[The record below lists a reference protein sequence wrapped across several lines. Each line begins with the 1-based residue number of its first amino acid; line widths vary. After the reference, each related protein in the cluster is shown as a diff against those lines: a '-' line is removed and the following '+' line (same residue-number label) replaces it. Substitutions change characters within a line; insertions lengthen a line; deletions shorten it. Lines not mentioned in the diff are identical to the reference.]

1 MNPTN
6 QSAEKLQTIRHST
19 AHIMAEA
26 VTNLFPGTKFA
37 IGPSIDNGFYYD
49 FQLPRPITG
58 EDLPAI
64 EKEMRKLISMNKK
77 FTRKVVSKA
86 EALEFFKDQ
95 PFKKELIE
103 DLPEGGEISLYD
115 QDGFV
120 DLCRGPHV
128 ESTKELNAQA
138 FKLMK
143 TAGAYWRGDENRPM
157 LTRIYGTAWEKPAEL
172 KEYLDMLQEAERRDH
187 RKIGKEMDLFHID
200 DENPGQVF
208 WHANGWSMYRI
219 LEDYVRAKIKEDG
232 YIEVKTPFVM
242 PRSLW
247 ERSGHW
253 AKYQENMFIT
263 ESEKRTFALKPMNC
277 PGHIEIFKQG
287 LKSYRDLPL
296 RMAEFGSCTRN
307 EPSGTLHG
315 IMRVRGFVQDDAHI
329 FCTEEQ
335 IPSEVAKFCHLLKD
349 MYKDFGFTE
358 DKILVKFSTRPEK
371 RVGTDETWDRAEGAL
386 ADACKK
392 AGLSYEIAPGEG
404 AFYGPKLEFTLV
416 DALGRQWQCG
426 TIQVD
431 YQLPSAERLNAEYTG
446 EDNNKHH
453 PVMLHRAV
461 LGSLERFIGILI
473 ENFAGAFPAWLHFNQ
488 VEIIPVAPA
497 FNEYAEKILKE
508 LKERGFRVTANLGT
522 DRMNAKIRKAQGL
535 RIPYMLILGQ
545 KEMEENKVS
554 VRYRDGRQETKDLQ
568 DFINYLETKVTTR
581 SVEI

>member
-6 QSAEKLQTIRHST
+6 QPADKLRTIRHST

-26 VTNLFPGTKFA
+26 VTNLFPGTKIA

-64 EKEMRKLISMNKK
+64 EKEMRKLISTNKN

-103 DLPEGGEISLYD
+103 DLPEGEEISLYD

-172 KEYLDMLQEAERRDH
+172 KEYLDMLREAERRDH

-208 WHANGWSMYRI
+208 WHSNGWSMYRI

-497 FNEYAEKILKE
+497 FNEYAEKILGE

-568 DFINYLETKVTTR
+568 DFINYLETNVTTR

>member
-103 DLPEGGEISLYD
+103 DLPEGEEISLYD

-335 IPSEVAKFCHLLKD
+335 IPSEVAKFCHLLK
-349 MYKDFGFTE
+349 
-358 DKILVKFSTRPEK
+358 
-371 RVGTDETWDRAEGAL
+371 
-386 ADACKK
+386 
-392 AGLSYEIAPGEG
+392 GLW
-404 AFYGPKLEFTLV
+404 FY
-416 DALGRQWQCG
+416 
-426 TIQVD
+426 
-431 YQLPSAERLNAEYTG
+431 
-446 EDNNKHH
+446 
-453 PVMLHRAV
+453 
-461 LGSLERFIGILI
+461 
-473 ENFAGAFPAWLHFNQ
+473 
-488 VEIIPVAPA
+488 
-497 FNEYAEKILKE
+497 
-508 LKERGFRVTANLGT
+508 RG
-522 DRMNAKIRKAQGL
+522 
-535 RIPYMLILGQ
+535 
-545 KEMEENKVS
+545 
-554 VRYRDGRQETKDLQ
+554 
-568 DFINYLETKVTTR
+568 
-581 SVEI
+581 